1 MKEFLEGEVYHD
13 TIKDQYFMVLA
24 TYSQNDTEIVLAIL
38 NVEPKTFHGKE
49 VGELIV
55 LVKDF
60 DKYKLVDGIS

>member
-24 TYSQNDTEIVLAIL
+24 TYSQNDTEIILAIL
-38 NVEPKTFHGKE
+38 TVEPKTFFGKDT
-49 VGELIV
+49 GELTV

-60 DKYKLVDGIS
+60 DKYKLVERI